1 MKKRNKVLLVGWDSA
16 DWKVIDKLMAQ
27 GKMPALKSLIDSGV
41 RGKIATMD
49 PPLSPML
56 WTSMATGKRPFK
68 HGVLGFVEPDG
79 QGGIRPVSSRYR
91 KVKAVW
97 NMFTM
102 EGIKSNIVGWWPS
115 NPVESI
121 NGCMVSNLFQ
131 QEKKGSELLDVS
143 NWPVAEASVYPERLI
158 DQLKDLR
165 VHPLEISLNLIS
177 PFVPDVLKME
187 RQEDQKLM
195 ILSKFLAHATTVHAV
210 ATELMETQEWDF
222 TAVYHDAL
230 DHFSHGY
237 MRFYPPR
244 REHVEKEDYD
254 LYKNVVDG
262 AYIFHDMMLERLLGM
277 IDDDT
282 TVIVVSDH
290 GFHSDHL
297 RPISIPKVP
306 SGPAIEHA
314 PYGIFVAKGPGI
326 KKGEQIF
333 GASVLDVTPTLLAIM
348 DLPIGKDMDGKPLT
362 SIFEGEKE
370 LKYIESWENVDKYG
384 GELLDTANNQTSNNE
399 AALQQLIDLGYID
412 DVAQG
417 KGGSDQIKAQIKEN
431 NFYLAK
437 SYASAGFNE
446 ESLEILLE
454 IEDKSKPDYR
464 ILTDIVNCAIR
475 TKRYNLAKEYIA
487 FIRKAKVLGENQ
499 LDIMEAKIQIGMN
512 QPMEGIQLLNKVLKE
527 MPDSIDLLMDL
538 GRVYNAI
545 QNKQNALDCFNRVLN
560 YDPENAYAYYGKGL
574 AYLRA
579 EDYENAVE
587 EFLNAIERLYHF
599 PVAHLHLGETLALM
613 KEYQA
618 AIDTLEL
625 VRTMMPRVTKIYRWL
640 LDLYEVTENEQK
652 TREYKAIL
660 SKIQL
665 GTKTIISGLP
675 GEKLFQALESLSN
688 KNVQIGNSKDVF
700 NSQVLNVMNPDWLS
714 EYTGDVIYVPMQ
726 YFGAL
731 NAKFEYKFIFV
742 KDEPEQVMDY
752 MNGLMKMRK
761 SSFNP
766 ELLADLLN
774 LEKGTMSWFNQQP
787 NLDISYVNDIHK
799 LDGFV

>member
-1 MKKRNKVLLVGWDSA
+1 MVGWDSA

-97 NMFTM
+97 NMLTM

-143 NWPVAEASVYPERLI
+143 NWPVAEASVYPESLI

-277 IDDDT
+277 IDNDT

-417 KGGSDQIKAQIKEN
+417 EGGSDQIKAQIKEN

-545 QNKQNALDCFNRVLN
+545 QKKQNALDCFNRVLN

-688 KNVQIGNSKDVF
+688 KNVHIGNSKDVF

-731 NAKFEYKFIFV
+731 NAKFEYKFIFI

-787 NLDISYVNDIHK
+787 NLDISYINDIRK
-799 LDGFV
+799 LDVFV

>member
-1 MKKRNKVLLVGWDSA
+1 MKKNKVLLVGWDSA
-16 DWKVIDKLMAQ
+16 DWKVIDKLMAE
-27 GKMPALKSLIDSGV
+27 GKMPAIKSLIDNGV

-56 WTSMATGKRPFK
+56 WTSMATGVRPFK

-91 KVKAVW
+91 KVKAIW
-97 NMFTM
+97 NMLTM

-131 QEKKGSELLDVS
+131 QEKKGAEMLDVN
-143 NWPVAEASVYPERLI
+143 NWPIAEASVYPESLI
-158 DQLKDLR
+158 DQIKDLR

-177 PFVPDVLKME
+177 PFVPDVLKLD
-187 RQEDQKLM
+187 RQDDDKLM
-195 ILSKFLAHATTVHAV
+195 IISKFLAHATTVHAV

-244 REHVEKEDYD
+244 REHIEEEDYN

-277 IDDDT
+277 VDDET

-333 GASVLDVTPTLLAIM
+333 GASVLDITPTLLALM

-362 SIFEGEKE
+362 SIFQGEKE
-370 LKYIESWENVDKYG
+370 IKYIESWEKVDKDG
-384 GELLDTANNQTSNNE
+384 GELLDTNNNETSNNE

-412 DVAQG
+412 DVSEDDNG
-417 KGGSDQIKAQIKEN
+417 KEQLKAQIREN

-437 SYASAGFNE
+437 SYSSAGFDE
-446 ESLEILLE
+446 EALEILLE
-454 IEDKSKPDYR
+454 IEDKLKPDYR
-464 ILTDIVNCAIR
+464 ILTDIINCSIR
-475 TKRYNLAKEYIA
+475 TKRYNLAKEYIS
-487 FIRKAKVLGENQ
+487 FCRKVKALSENQ
-499 LDIMEAKIQIGMN
+499 LNIMDAKILIGLN
-512 QPMEGIQLLNKVLKE
+512 QPMEGIHLLNKVLKE
-527 MPDSIDLLMDL
+527 VPDSIDLVMDL
-538 GRVYNAI
+538 GKVYNAI
-545 QNKQNALDCFNRVLN
+545 QNKNSALECFNRVLN
-560 YDPENAYAYYGKGL
+560 YDSENAYAYYGRGL

-579 EDYENAVE
+579 SEYENAVE

-599 PVAHLHLGETLALM
+599 PVAHLHLGETLALL

-625 VRTMMPRVTKIYRWL
+625 VRTMMPRMVKVYRWL
-640 LDLYEVTENEQK
+640 LDLYEVTENQPK
-652 TREYKAIL
+652 IDEYKAIL
-660 SKIQL
+660 ASIQI
-665 GTKTIISGLP
+665 GDKTIISGLP
-675 GEKLFQALESLSN
+675 GEKLQEALRNLEQSGVDIGDSLEILKTQRMQVMD
-688 KNVQIGNSKDVF
+688 KN
-700 NSQVLNVMNPDWLS
+700 WLS
-714 EYTGDVIYVPMQ
+714 ELKGEVVYIPMQ

-731 NAKFEYKFIFV
+731 NARFAYKFLFI
-742 KDEPEQVMDY
+742 KDDAEQVMDF
-752 MNGLMKMRK
+752 MNNQLKMRK

-766 ELLADLLN
+766 ELLADLVK
-774 LEKGTMSWFNQQP
+774 LEQSTMTWFSQQP
-787 NLDISYVNDIHK
+787 NLDIYYISDANKIQEV
-799 LDGFV
+799 V